1 MPLHHEIVVEW
12 LALAKASAADLNV
25 SYIEAL
31 GRKKKLHEL
40 KVMEDK
46 LDQEFMFAN
55 EEDTAYLSDLL
66 DENLN
71 EQIDLGNPEK
81 DLEEIMIEQ
90 VDVQKE
96 IETVKSLLKGFNRPP
111 NQVTDRVTLS
121 SS

>member
-1 MPLHHEIVVEW
+1 MPLHYDIVVEW

-31 GRKKKLHEL
+31 GRKKKLHKL
-40 KVMEDK
+40 KVMEEK
-46 LDQEFMFAN
+46 LDEEFMFADN
-55 EEDTAYLSDLL
+55 IKSAYLSDLL

-111 NQVTDRVTLS
+111 NQVTDQATLS
-121 SS
+121 S